1 MFSYM
6 VSKSRPASTRS
17 IPGNDPSHGSAKWTP
32 HPPAPVC
39 CDSWNCRCSEETT
52 SAAELAHRAIGHQ
65 LLYPGAGGMKRAADD
80 DEKRDPDIFVGVA
93 PGEKVRDATGLCA
106 LAREATEDEPVTH
119 WELTKRLAGVTKAEA
134 AYEGILLGLR
144 GVTDGSYKK
153 GVHARVWVSH
163 LQVWKQVSA
172 GQPCDSQLL
181 RPRLEKVR
189 SMVSN
194 LKKRGIQVSVLHSAR
209 AGQGMTAAE
218 SSATLVA
225 GGSYAARGCTAEK
238 QAPTTQPGIKGL
250 LERWG
255 MRWEECGGKG
265 DCLFRSVA
273 WSAESSPNGHAG
285 FRKLAVGVMRK
296 DAAFYSPFIEGEAG
310 AEGYLAAMAQLGTWG
325 DHLCLHAI
333 ARAMRTRVV
342 VMDVGPGNVLRA
354 TVIDGQTDGALKE
367 GSAEK
372 ANLAFRESDIVLA
385 YEGGVHYGAV
395 TSAGLQAGEE
405 IMCAVGQPQLH
416 VPGTAVTGRKKAPS
430 VRTDAEAP
438 LNLVLDSPGWKIPVW
453 EAVPDI
459 VEGVTQVAAVAWSG
473 ELVQGLELLHTL
485 PQVVLVSRAKCTGA
499 TRTRKVKVAV
509 RTDRGARME
518 EVWLGTMT
526 SDLDKV
532 VKPVEESTA
541 FTSKLVTLM
550 GRTLIRAGEGRTKGE
565 QRMRR
570 WYGLQG
576 VRCGR
581 GLEKGG
587 WMEMSV
593 DVTEDM
599 VCAMLKR
606 SGREGVFVR
615 HLFQAKEYGDCG
627 LLWKAEPLESALA
640 RLDLAEENLE
650 DSVRGLAV
658 GEGGY
663 AVRVMKGDLEAAK
676 RLLVQEDVVV
686 QGHRYE
692 IGGIP
697 ANTSVQLLCEGL
709 AREAIWTV
717 KVLSRGHKWT
727 VTSDVPC
734 PSTEGVLEVGGLV
747 LTVCAVKE
755 GRRVQKVGA
764 NPWGIPLAQFPVPRQ
779 GAAESGAGTW
789 AAKARGYA
797 PPAARP
803 HPATG
808 APAAP
813 APPAASS
820 AAQEEIELMKKE
832 MKELRE
838 MMKGVMEQQKEMLE
852 AQKRMMGQPQQSAP
866 VEQPPQPLGMEQ
878 LRADCAEMK
887 ETMQQCKE
895 QNVQLAAESKRLTE
909 ENEAL
914 KKAAREAKDK
924 ARNAQDRRADGGEEK
939 KDTTTDENS
948 RPRDTDQRREGGSY

>member
-39 CDSWNCRCSEETT
+39 CRSWNCYCSDEVTA
-52 SAAELAHRAIGHQ
+52 AAEQAHWTEGLRQPA
-65 LLYPGAGGMKRAADD
+65 YPGAGGMKRSAG
-80 DEKRDPDIFVGVA
+80 EERKDPDVFIGVVT
-93 PGEKVRDATGLCA
+93 GEKVRDTTGLCA
-106 LAREATEDEPVTH
+106 LARDATEEEPGTH
-119 WELTKRLAGVTKAEA
+119 WEVTRRLANITKAEA
-134 AYEGILLGLR
+134 AYEGILLGLQ
-144 GVTDGSYKK
+144 GVADGSYPK
-153 GVHARVWVSH
+153 GTHARVWVTH
-163 LQVWKQVSA
+163 LVVWRQVA
-172 GQPCDSQLL
+172 EGHACDSSLL
-181 RPRLEKVR
+181 KPRLEKVKALLGE
-189 SMVSN
+189 
-194 LKKRGIQVSVLHSAR
+194 LKKRGIRVSLQHCAK
-209 AGQGMTAAE
+209 AGKGMKEAE
-218 SSATLVA
+218 SNAQLVA
-225 GGSYAARGCTAEK
+225 GGGYAARGCRTETLA
-238 QAPTTQPGIKGL
+238 AAVQPGVKGH

-255 MRWEECGGKG
+255 LRWEECGGKG

-273 WSAESSPNGHAG
+273 WSVERSPNGHAG
-285 FRKLAVGVMRK
+285 FRRLAVEVMK
-296 DAAFYSPFIEGEAG
+296 EQKAHYSPFVDEGCIDA
-310 AEGYLAAMAQLGTWG
+310 YLAGMAQLGTWG

-333 ARAMRTRVV
+333 AKVMKVRIVV
-342 VMDVGPGNVLRA
+342 LDVGPENALRA
-354 TVIDGQTDGALKE
+354 TLIDGQSDGQLAE
-367 GSAEK
+367 GTPEK
-372 ANLAFRESDIVLA
+372 ANLTFTESDVVLGF
-385 YEGGVHYGAV
+385 EGVHYGAV
-395 TSAGLQAGEE
+395 ESAGLKVGEE
-405 IMCAVGQPQLH
+405 LLCAVGQPQLH
-416 VPGTAVTGRKKAPS
+416 VPATAVKGKKKATAVTQSAAE
-430 VRTDAEAP
+430 DA
-438 LNLVLDSPGWKIPVW
+438 LNLAPQGWKIPVW
-453 EAVPDI
+453 DAVPSN
-459 VEGVTQVAAVAWSG
+459 VEGVTQVAAVAWKAS
-473 ELVQGLELLHTL
+473 ELLQGLQLLHQL
-485 PQVVLVSRAKCTGA
+485 PQMVIVSRSKCTGA
-499 TRTRKVKVAV
+499 ARTKKAKVAV
-509 RTDRGARME
+509 KTERGAKVE
-518 EVWLGTMT
+518 EVWLSSMT
-526 SDLDKV
+526 TNLDDV
-532 VKPVEESTA
+532 VKPVEST
-541 FTSKLVTLM
+541 FSSKLITLM
-550 GRTLIRAGEGRTKGE
+550 GRTMLLQGEGRTKGE

-581 GLEKGG
+581 GLERGG

-599 VCAMLKR
+599 VCAMLRR

-640 RLDLAEENLE
+640 RLDLVEENME

-709 AREAIWTV
+709 AREASWTV

-764 NPWGIPLAQFPVPRQ
+764 NPWGFPLAQFPVPRQ

-820 AAQEEIELMKKE
+820 AAQDEIEMMKKE

-866 VEQPPQPLGMEQ
+866 VAQPPQPLDMEQ
-878 LRADCAEMK
+878 LRAECAEMK
-887 ETMQQCKE
+887 ETVQQCKD

-924 ARNAQDRRADGGEEK
+924 ARDAQDRGGEEKK

-948 RPRDTDQRREGGSY
+948 RPRDTDNNRERSY